1 MPPIHDTPLAVK
13 PPHRE
18 ILTDSVY
25 EAVKALVMDRRIAP
39 GARINIDR
47 LARDLHVSPTPI
59 REALARLESDGLVTK
74 EALRG
79 YSVAGLLD
87 LPSFLQLYEMR
98 LLLEPA
104 AARKAAEVMTKED
117 LRAMGQQ
124 VATMQQAR
132 IGETYEEYRLF
143 AAEDARF
150 HDIIARASANAFLR
164 DTLARLH
171 AHLHLYRL
179 HFQVGIAAETVA
191 EHRTILEALRRGNA
205 ADAAAAMTEHIEQ
218 SRRRLSTALT
228 GEH

>member
-150 HDIIARASANAFLR
+150 HDTIARAPLSPAFPGRHRGR
-164 DTLARLH
+164 D
-171 AHLHLYRL
+171 
-179 HFQVGIAAETVA
+179 
-191 EHRTILEALRRGNA
+191 RRRAPHDPGS
-205 ADAAAAMTEHIEQ
+205 AAARQ
-218 SRRRLSTALT
+218 RRRRSCGDDRAHRAIATAAVYSSHRRTLSA
-228 GEH
+228 